1 KCDMTQLA
9 CTYLAKDGDGD
20 GHATNKCKAN
30 DATPIVLGDDCDDTN
45 PLIFPGAWDGPTGD
59 GHPDHCDG
67 IDQDCNSIVDDG
79 RLASGATCSCTPN
92 DVRKCSQDAGG
103 QPITF
108 PGFDG
113 NGNPLGK
120 YCKLGKET
128 CTANGQWG
136 PCIGA
141 VGPLPADLCDGL
153 DENCNGK
160 VDLADSVPPVGQLTY
175 TFDG

>member
-1 KCDMTQLA
+1 MIVRWKKIGFLLLALGIVSCDSAESQA
-9 CTYLAKDGDGD
+9 PPPGGSGGAPAVDAGDASQGGGGGKDGGS
-20 GHATNKCKAN
+20 HV
-30 DATPIVLGDDCDDTN
+30 DASSD
-45 PLIFPGAWDGPTGD
+45 
-59 GHPDHCDG
+59 
-67 IDQDCNSIVDDG
+67 
-79 RLASGATCSCTPN
+79 ASVATCSCTPN

-160 VDLADSVPPVGQLTY
+160 VDLA
-175 TFDG
+175 